1 MDFKWFSEF
10 GRVVRFK
17 AAFGEDVLLVS
28 DAKAAQHIL
37 QGYRWGTSAE
47 QRVRSCFEVGPS
59 LVYVHGEEHKRHRRI
74 MNPAFGPSEAK
85 ALVPIFAAA
94 ASSLTNKWKDLLSMS
109 SEDQSEVFNIP
120 QWASRATLDAI
131 GHAAFDYNF
140 GAMQNQNNR
149 LSEAY
154 RDLFT
159 DMFAQPT
166 DRFLLIGALSS
177 YIPAPLMLRLLE
189 YLSKN
194 NREVRLARARMAREV
209 GTEVAK
215 ELVSEKVGEVLDSE
229 HGKGKKDVMSLLVKA
244 NVSSRDEKT
253 KLSDDELYAQM
264 LVMFIAGHETTAT
277 SLTWTLLE
285 LSRNPKIQEKLRN
298 EINDKR
304 RQLISEGRAELGFK
318 AEDLESMPYLN
329 AVVKESMRYHP
340 AAPRIPKT
348 AMVDDAIPLSQGVRV
363 KAAGGKFKEVDEIP
377 VKKGQK
383 VFLSVAALNRDE
395 AVFGQDAHLFR
406 PERWLESNGTGG
418 TGPKPT
424 TSVGVYANMLTFGAG
439 VRACIGWRFAVLEL
453 QTFLVELISHFE
465 FSPTPECDRIRR
477 ESCVVMT
484 PMIEGEKGARCLL
497 RVKCVD

>member
-1 MDFKWFSEF
+1 
-10 GRVVRFK
+10 
-17 AAFGEDVLLVS
+17 
-28 DAKAAQHIL
+28 
-37 QGYRWGTSAE
+37 
-47 QRVRSCFEVGPS
+47 
-59 LVYVHGEEHKRHRRI
+59 

-94 ASSLTNKWKDLLSMS
+94 ASSVSLSLRAVVNYVLTVFKPFAPTRADQLTNKWKDLLSMS

-131 GHAAFDYNF
+131 GHAGFDYNF
-140 GAMQNQNNR
+140 GAMDDQDNR
-149 LSEAY
+149 LADAY

-159 DMFAQPT
+159 DMFARPT

-177 YIPAPLMLRLLE
+177 YIPTPLMSRLLE
-189 YLSKN
+189 YLSQN

-209 GTEVAK
+209 GTEVAR
-215 ELVSEKVGEVLDSE
+215 ELVSEKVGEVLDGE

-244 NVSSRDEKT
+244 NMSSQDEKN

-285 LSRNPKIQEKLRN
+285 LSRNPRIQDNLRN

-304 RQLISEGRAELGFK
+304 RQLVNEGRTETGFK
-318 AEDLESMPYLN
+318 AEDFESMPYLN

-348 AMVDDAIPLSQGVRV
+348 AMVDDVIPLSQGVRV
-363 KAAGGKFKEVDEIP
+363 KSAGGTLKEVNEIP

-383 VFLSVAALNRDE
+383 IFLSVAALNRDE
-395 AVFGQDAHLFR
+395 VVFGEDAHVFR

-418 TGPKPT
+418 TGPRPT

-453 QTFLVELISHFE
+453 QKFLVELISHFE
-465 FSPTPECDRIRR
+465 FSLTPECEHIRR

-484 PMIEGEKGARCLL
+484 PMIDGEKGARCLL
-497 RVKCVD
+497 RV